1 VFEEHF
7 GMSEDRM
14 SDDGDGSRALESVP
28 QAGLFVRDDL
38 TIPWAEIHLHASRS
52 GGPGGQNVNKV
63 ATKVEARWNVVASAS
78 IDDER
83 RRLLLERLAKR
94 IDRRGWLRVTS
105 QRFRT
110 QGANRKAATERLA
123 AVIAAALASVASRR
137 ATRVPRSVRER
148 RLESKRRQAAKKRE
162 RARALDD

>member
-1 VFEEHF
+1 MFDEDFRVSDER
-7 GMSEDRM
+7 SETI
-14 SDDGDGSRALESVP
+14 AHESAP
-28 QAGLFVRDDL
+28 PTSGLLVRDDL
-38 TIPWAEIHLHASRS
+38 IIPWAEIVLHASRS

-63 ATKVEARWNVVASAS
+63 ATKVEARWNVAASAA

-83 RRLLLERLAKR
+83 RRILLERLSKR

-123 AVIAAALASVASRR
+123 TLVAAALAPVAIRR
-137 ATRVPRSVRER
+137 ATRVPAGVRER
-148 RLESKRRQAAKKRE
+148 RLESKKRQGAKKRD
-162 RARALDD
+162 RARALDE

>member
-1 VFEEHF
+1 
-7 GMSEDRM
+7 M
-14 SDDGDGSRALESVP
+14 SDGAEGSSAPESGP
-28 QAGLFVRDDL
+28 QAGLFVRDGL

-63 ATKVEARWNVVASAS
+63 ATKVEARWNVAASGA

-83 RRLLLERLAKR
+83 RSLLLERLANR

-123 AVIAAALASVASRR
+123 LVIAAALAPVASRR
-137 ATRVPRSVRER
+137 ATRVPTGVRER
-148 RLESKRRQAAKKRE
+148 RLESKRRHSAKKKE
-162 RARALDD
+162 RMRAMDDS